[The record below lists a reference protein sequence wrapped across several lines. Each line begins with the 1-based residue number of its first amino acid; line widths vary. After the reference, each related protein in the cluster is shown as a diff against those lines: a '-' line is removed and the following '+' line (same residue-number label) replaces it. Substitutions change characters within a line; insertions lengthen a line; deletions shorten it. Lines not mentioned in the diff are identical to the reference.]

1 MNKLNLNKMIKFLGN
16 PNIFVFGIAWMIV
29 LVIVGT
35 IAQRDMGLYQAQQIF
50 FSSWVGWFGFIPYP
64 SGRLLM
70 FIISFNLLF
79 YFFRPNIFKL
89 SKLGITITHLGA
101 LLLMIG
107 GGITAYYSQE
117 GRMAITEGEI
127 SNYFEDYYNKELVIV
142 DNSNQDYDEYTVFNE
157 KTLYDNNIIE
167 NQSTIP
173 FRIEVLKFFRNCE
186 PIRRDYSGDR
196 NSHGL
201 ARNFYLE
208 ELDPDKEYE
217 RNISGVIINIQG
229 PDQDNNG
236 IYIVFQG
243 QPIRQPIIYNGSKF
257 YLELRNQRTYL
268 PFDIELLDFKK
279 VLHPSTDIPKSFSS
293 DINLIENSI
302 PRYVLIKMNE
312 PLRHKGYTFY
322 QSSFF
327 EGEFSDISVLAVV
340 ENYGR
345 LFPYISS
352 IIMCIGILLHLI
364 LKIPNNKRN
373 RN

>member
-1 MNKLNLNKMIKFLGN
+1 MNKVYNNKIIKFLGN

-29 LVIVGT
+29 LVVIGT
-35 IAQRDMGLYQAQQIF
+35 VAQRDIGLYQAQQIF
-50 FSSWVGWFGFIPYP
+50 FSSWIGWLGYIPYP

-89 SKLGITITHLGA
+89 SKLGVTITHSGA
-101 LLLMIG
+101 LLLMLG

-117 GRMAITEGEI
+117 GRMAISEGEI
-127 SNYFEDYYNKELVIV
+127 SDYFEDYYIKELVIV
-142 DNSNQDYDEYTVFNE
+142 DNANQEYDEYTVFNE
-157 KTLYDNNIIE
+157 KILYKNNIIQ
-167 NQSTIP
+167 NPTTIP
-173 FRIEVLKFFRNCE
+173 FQIEVLKFFRNCE
-186 PIRRDYSGDR
+186 PVRRDYSGNK

-201 ARNFYLE
+201 AKNFYLE
-208 ELDPDKEYE
+208 ELNPDKEYE
-217 RNISGVIINIQG
+217 RNISGVTIDVKG
-229 PDQDNNG
+229 ADEENNG
-236 IYIVFQG
+236 IYIVYQG
-243 QPIRQPIIYNGSKF
+243 QPIRQPIIYNGDRYF
-257 YLELRNQRTYL
+257 LELRNQRTYL
-268 PFDIELLDFKK
+268 PFEIELLEFTKI
-279 VLHPSTDIPKSFSS
+279 LHPSTDIPKSFSS

-312 PLRHKGYTFY
+312 PLRHDGYTFY

-352 IIMCIGILLHLI
+352 IIMCIGILFHLVM
-364 LKIPNNKRN
+364 KVPRRKKV
-373 RN
+373 

>member
-1 MNKLNLNKMIKFLGN
+1 
-16 PNIFVFGIAWMIV
+16 
-29 LVIVGT
+29 
-35 IAQRDMGLYQAQQIF
+35 
-50 FSSWVGWFGFIPYP
+50 
-64 SGRLLM
+64 
-70 FIISFNLLF
+70 
-79 YFFRPNIFKL
+79 
-89 SKLGITITHLGA
+89 
-101 LLLMIG
+101 MIG

-117 GRMAITEGEI
+117 GRMAITECEI

-157 KTLYDNNIIE
+157 KILYDNNIVE

-173 FRIEVLKFFRNCE
+173 FQIEVLKFFRNCE

-268 PFDIELLDFKK
+268 PFEIELLDFKK

-345 LFPYISS
+345 LFPYVSS
-352 IIMCIGILLHLI
+352 IIMALGLLMHLFI
-364 LKIPNNKRN
+364 NLPNLLRK
-373 RN
+373 